1 MAGILATRFDPRLIV
16 AIGFTLTSF
25 GLFHVTGIYL
35 GIDFDHMIWFRVI
48 QVFGIPLIFIPISTL
63 NYIGVPREKNNQV
76 SGISNFMRN
85 IGGGIGVSL
94 LNNFISRQN
103 QVHTTALVSHAQRSN
118 PFFMRQWQGMTANLQ
133 ASGLSAHEA
142 SHRALAQFSGSVQ
155 QQAGVLSFQSAFWV
169 MGFTVM
175 FLIPLPFIMKRP
187 NRKEMKDTAG
197 LH

>member
-1 MAGILATRFDPRLIV
+1 
-16 AIGFTLTSF
+16 
-25 GLFHVTGIYL
+25 
-35 GIDFDHMIWFRVI
+35 
-48 QVFGIPLIFIPISTL
+48 
-63 NYIGVPREKNNQV
+63 
-76 SGISNFMRN
+76 
-85 IGGGIGVSL
+85 
-94 LNNFISRQN
+94 
-103 QVHTTALVSHAQRSN
+103 
-118 PFFMRQWQGMTANLQ
+118 MTANLQ

-155 QQAGVLSFQSAFWV
+155 QQAGVLSFQGAFWV